1 MRFFKYLVFIVLS
14 LISFNAFADYSYN
27 VRNTSG
33 SIQFTYVGSESTHYE
48 NLTQACTQLAS
59 KLGLSQ
65 NNISWTNNNTAG
77 QCTRN
82 SSVIGNWTRTT
93 VVTKCPPADFPVHRF
108 FNAGSPIP
116 TQICSQNP
124 DGTFC
129 KSVAKG
135 DPMILNHENNRQSVL
150 LFNVSE
156 TPVATCNELF
166 DNQCDKTDPYGACY
180 QPPDDGCTRQ
190 KDGSIICPDD
200 TPPPQPDNTC
210 NGATYCKRPPEGCGD
225 GYVSGSFNG
234 ELLCVKSGPSNPPKP
249 DDPNDPDNCK
259 NGGSYC
265 EAPPDDQ
272 ACPSGY
278 YETTFNGS
286 KICVKNS
293 PDPDQ
298 PNPNDPNNNDPND
311 PNNPPD
317 PNNPSQ
323 PGEGFDDSGI
333 INAIKALRDSLLGAI
348 GGVSGKLTTLINGQ
362 KQTNEHL
369 DDIKKESIKS
379 NEKLDKVNENLT
391 STNTKLDKSNEHLKD
406 ISDHS
411 RAASDAIGEGNKKLD
426 RITDAIDGLSKC
438 ENESYNENDQNSKKY
453 RECTDDDFKKF
464 GDSDKEIPMSEIGQQ
479 TFSLDLFRVNAA
491 YCPADKHLHLP
502 TMFGTINKTY
512 SLQEMCNQTAFF
524 GYFVLIL
531 AYSYAVSIVLRA

>member
-1 MRFFKYLVFIVLS
+1 MRFFKYLVFIVLYCISIDS
-14 LISFNAFADYSYN
+14 LAAWKTVSHAEPNKEPWKKDVIY
-27 VRNTSG
+27 
-33 SIQFTYVGSESTHYE
+33 
-48 NLTQACTQLAS
+48 
-59 KLGLSQ
+59 
-65 NNISWTNNNTAG
+65 
-77 QCTRN
+77 
-82 SSVIGNWTRTT
+82 SSVSEVCSAFQAQFGYFSKCEVSSNGTRVNYISTRWGLIHIADF
-93 VVTKCPPADFPVHRF
+93 VPDRCPPKDYPVHSF
-108 FNAGSPIP
+108 FNAGSPVP
-116 TQICSQNP
+116 TQTCKQNP

-129 KSVAKG
+129 KSSAKG
-135 DPMILNHENNRQSVL
+135 DPMILNHDNDRQSVL

-156 TPVATCNELF
+156 TSFSTCTELF
-166 DNQCDKTDPYGACY
+166 DNQCDKTDPYGSCF

-210 NGATYCKRPPEGCGD
+210 NGATYCKRPPEGCGE

-293 PDPDQ
+293 PDPNE
-298 PNPNDPNNNDPND
+298 PNPNDPNNNDPN
-311 PNNPPD
+311 NPPD
-317 PNNPSQ
+317 PNNPN

-348 GGVSGKLTTLINGQ
+348 GSVSGKITTLINGQ
-362 KQTNEHL
+362 KESNKHL
-369 DDIKKESIKS
+369 DDIKKESIKG

-391 STNTKLDKSNEHLKD
+391 GTNTKLDTANDHLKD

-411 RAASDAIGEGNKKLD
+411 RAASEAIGESNKKLD
-426 RITDAIDGLSKC
+426 GIKDAVDSFGKC
-438 ENESYNENDQNSKKY
+438 KNESYNPNDPDSKKY
-453 RECTDDDFKKF
+453 RECIEEDAKNGLGGEVSTPFK
-464 GDSDKEIPMSEIGQQ
+464 E
-479 TFSLDLFRVNAA
+479 LDLGAINSDLFKVSAE
-491 YCPADKHLHLP
+491 CPAPIPLYLPVVKHTFHIDLAGLCQVLHVIGL
-502 TMFGTINKTY
+502 
-512 SLQEMCNQTAFF
+512 
-524 GYFVLIL
+524 FVAIAAMIHGIAIL
-531 AYSYAVSIVLRA
+531 VENS

>member
-1 MRFFKYLVFIVLS
+1 MRFFKYLVFIFL
-14 LISFNAFADYSYN
+14 SFNTVN
-27 VRNTSG
+27 VYACWIIGGIKYDVSTIEEAC
-33 SIQFTYVGSESTHYE
+33 SIRGGYIDGKYCKSPMNWAEFSS
-48 NLTQACTQLAS
+48 CTP
-59 KLGLSQ
+59 KP
-65 NNISWTNNNTAG
+65 
-77 QCTRN
+77 
-82 SSVIGNWTRTT
+82 
-93 VVTKCPPADFPVHRF
+93 KCPPADYPTYLFI
-108 FNAGSPIP
+108 NAGDPIP
-116 TQICSQNP
+116 KQRCSQNA
-124 DGTFC
+124 DGTYC
-129 KSVAKG
+129 KRTTK
-135 DPMILNHENNRQSVL
+135 DNPMILNHENNRQSVL
-150 LFNVSE
+150 MFNVSE
-156 TPVATCNELF
+156 TPLQSCTNLD
-166 DNQCDKTDPYGACY
+166 DNQCDKTDPYGSCF

-210 NGATYCKRPPEGCGD
+210 NGATYCKRPPEGCGE

-293 PDPDQ
+293 PNPNE
-298 PNPNDPNNNDPND
+298 PNPNDPNNNDPN
-311 PNNPPD
+311 NPPD
-317 PNNPSQ
+317 PNDPNNPN

-369 DDIKKESIKS
+369 DDIKKESVKG

-391 STNTKLDKSNEHLKD
+391 GTNTKLDTANDHLKD

-411 RAASDAIGEGNKKLD
+411 RAASEAIGESNKKLD
-426 RITDAIDGLSKC
+426 GIRDAVDAFGKC
-438 ENESYNENDQNSKKY
+438 KNESYNPNDLDSKKY
-453 RECTDDDFKKF
+453 RECTEEDAKN
-464 GDSDKEIPMSEIGQQ
+464 GLGGEVSTPLKE
-479 TFSLDLFRVNAA
+479 LDLGAISSDLFKVNAE
-491 YCPADKHLHLP
+491 CPAPIPLYLPVVKHTFHIDLAGLCQVLHVIGLFIAIAA
-502 TMFGTINKTY
+502 MIHGI
-512 SLQEMCNQTAFF
+512 A
-524 GYFVLIL
+524 IL
-531 AYSYAVSIVLRA
+531 VENS

>member
-1 MRFFKYLVFIVLS
+1 MRFFKYLVFIFLS
-14 LISFNAFADYSYN
+14 FVSVDIFANYSAIYNQKKYVASSPEAICKLVEPVYSRQDRLPLKFNPVVSTTSAGYCYDTWNNSF
-27 VRNTSG
+27 
-33 SIQFTYVGSESTHYE
+33 
-48 NLTQACTQLAS
+48 
-59 KLGLSQ
+59 
-65 NNISWTNNNTAG
+65 
-77 QCTRN
+77 
-82 SSVIGNWTRTT
+82 T
-93 VVTKCPPADFPVHRF
+93 VFIEQTKCPPADYPSYLFI
-108 FNAGSPIP
+108 NAGDPIP
-116 TQICSQNP
+116 KQRCSQNS

-129 KSVAKG
+129 KRTTK
-135 DPMILNHENNRQSVL
+135 DNPMILNHENNRQSVL
-150 LFNVSE
+150 MFNVSE
-156 TPVATCNELF
+156 TPLQSCTNLD
-166 DNQCDKTDPYGACY
+166 DNQCDKTDPYGACF

-210 NGATYCKRPPEGCGD
+210 NDATYCKRPPEGCGE

-249 DDPNDPDNCK
+249 DDPTDPDNCK

-272 ACPSGY
+272 SCPNGY

-293 PDPDQ
+293 PDPNQ

-379 NEKLDKVNENLT
+379 NEKLDKVNQNLT
-391 STNTKLDKSNEHLKD
+391 DTNTKLDSANDHLKN
-406 ISDHS
+406 ISDYS
-411 RAASDAIGEGNKKLD
+411 RAASEAIGETNKKLD
-426 RITDAIDGLSKC
+426 SVKDSLDSQTKC
-438 ENESYNENDQNSKKY
+438 ENKDYNPNDKNSQKY
-453 RECTDDDFKKF
+453 VNCTVDQLNDLT
-464 GDSDKEIPMSEIGQQ
+464 GIGNSELPTRQ
-479 TFSLDLFRVNAA
+479 LDERSFLTNLILVNAA
-491 YCPADKHLHLP
+491 YCPQDKQINWQTP
-502 TMFGTINKTY
+502 FGTINR
-512 SLQEMCNQTAFF
+512 SVSFQDVCEQSAWF
-524 GYFVLIL
+524 GYIVLAL
-531 AYSYAVSIVLRA
+531 AYLYAAHIVVRS